1 MIQKILSTASEK
13 VDYSENG
20 LSSSD
25 YPTIGLPNNTYYYY
39 TNKENA
45 ITDENVV
52 DDEMKEYLQM
62 VIDEIKN
69 KANNDRM
76 HNL

>member
-1 MIQKILSTASEK
+1 ML
-13 VDYSENG
+13 Y
-20 LSSSD
+20 SD
-25 YPTIGLPNNTYYYY
+25 YPTIGLPNNTYYC

-62 VIDEIKN
+62 VVDEIKN

>member
-1 MIQKILSTASEK
+1 ML
-13 VDYSENG
+13 Y
-20 LSSSD
+20 SD
-25 YPTIGLPNNTYYYY
+25 YPTLGLPNNTYYC

-62 VIDEIKN
+62 VVDEIKN